1 MPAMSKLDDASWH
14 DTATHIGL
22 FVAWIILHDLWK
34 GEASQAA
41 AVAKVR
47 GRSMT
52 GQQFLLRQCDG
63 KLTSDDLT
71 TAGAAFAERY
81 YPKQYMKDYRRLLVG
96 KLPSDYAV
104 ADSWENYDRLAEA
117 IDKRWRKHQ
126 AERG

>member
-34 GEASQAA
+34 GEASQGPATT
-41 AVAKVR
+41 KVR
-47 GRSMT
+47 RRSMT
-52 GQQFLLRQCDG
+52 GGQFLLQQCDG

-71 TAGAAFAERY
+71 AAGADFAEHY

-96 KLPSDYAV
+96 KQPTDYAV
-104 ADSWENYDRLAEA
+104 ADSWENYDRFAEA

-126 AERG
+126 AKRG